1 MVAAFSFGPLGAMTD
16 LVVAPAVAP
25 QNERGFNEFVSSGGV
40 RHVQSGRRNPRRW
53 VVERPWQDP
62 EFARMLS
69 LAAAGAIPEVFLYD
83 RATARVNMIPDSLSL
98 GPVRRRVNLVP
109 DPSFESGTGQGGVSS
124 ASAGG
129 SSTITWATDWADTW
143 THSLKI
149 TPGDGSSSAYP
160 WWQSGAL
167 ARMGIARGKTY
178 TLGATIRL
186 AAAQTGA
193 LNSAAR
199 RIAVGVTADGATN
212 FGYALSDAAPNEPGV
227 TRLKVTFS
235 VPSNAQNL
243 FVRLM
248 NGSST
253 VPVWW
258 DSLTLE
264 EGETDGTYFDA
275 TTPTW
280 AGSDALFQVPEAG
293 PVTWQATQV
302 PVIAGRLYTVYAWS
316 KDPGP
321 PLQVRA
327 NETTQNLPN
336 PIGGLSTYSFQAN
349 ADQFVQLTT
358 LGASPYAVRMLEG
371 IGDGKYY
378 SGAGTPCRVAVRDPQ
393 LTYQM
398 VTNGR
403 TVHDVQVELVEV
415 GRTGAYT

>member
-40 RHVQSGRRNPRRW
+40 RHVQAGRRNPRRW
-53 VVERPWQDP
+53 VVERAWQDP
-62 EFARMLS
+62 EFVRLLS
-69 LAAAGAIPEVFLYD
+69 LVASGAIPEAFLYD
-83 RATARVNMIPDSLSL
+83 RAAARVNMIPDSLSI

-124 ASAGG
+124 ASGG
-129 SSTITWATDWADTW
+129 GGALITWATDWADTW

-186 AAAQTGA
+186 ESAQTGT
-193 LNSAAR
+193 LNTAAR
-199 RIAVGVTADGATN
+199 RISVGVTADGATN
-212 FGYALSDAAPNEPGV
+212 FGYANSEPAPNAAGV

-264 EGETDGTYFDA
+264 EGETDGSYFDA
-275 TTPTW
+275 TTPVW
-280 AGSDALFQVPEAG
+280 AGSGSNIQAPDAN

-302 PVIAGRLYTVYAWS
+302 PVLAGRLYTIHAWS
-316 KDPGP
+316 KELTSPMQIRVNG
-321 PLQVRA
+321 A
-327 NETTQNLPN
+327 TQEMPN
-336 PIGGLSTYSFQAN
+336 PIGGVSTFSFQAH
-349 ADQFVQLTT
+349 ADQLVQLNTT
-358 LGASPYAVRMLEG
+358 SSPPYAVRMVEG
-371 IGDGKYY
+371 MSDGKYY

-398 VTNGR
+398 VTDGL
-403 TVHDVQVELVEV
+403 TQHDAQIELVEV